1 MEKKEILWWDDYEVD
16 EDGNIY
22 RKKDG
27 KLMKQYVQK
36 SGYSAVYLKK
46 KWLGVCGSST

>member
-1 MEKKEILWWDDYEVD
+1 MFSSSDDYEVD

-36 SGYSAVYLKK
+36 KRLFRSIS
-46 KWLGVCGSST
+46 